1 MFSESVIHESL
12 SLEIYFSGAYIFTE
26 HVKSVKMYMVKF
38 NETTFNRLKRMG
50 VFIKSKYI

>member
-50 VFIKSKYI
+50 VFIKSKCI

>member
-12 SLEIYFSGAYIFTE
+12 SLEIYFSGVYIFTE

-38 NETTFNRLKRMG
+38 NETNFNRPKRMG